1 MLKARCRGDLQR
13 RCYWLLEADEDIV
26 LVHYLSAGQMTGG
39 PRSKGPGARAAASR
53 SSTEEPEASDT
64 THTTSSDGSAGQ
76 RQALESPFLAKARIA
91 NAQSQAG
98 LIAGT
103 GHPDAASSPPPPQ
116 VGPSLRPRNR
126 DGTAVQQ
133 APPQLQSPLSGRPA
147 AIAAAA
153 TRNLGYSSSL
163 SKVLPAADA
172 VAAHCSAA
180 RWLDGVRAAG
190 DLDKMVHSCCR
201 RAPC

>member
-1 MLKARCRGDLQR
+1 MRTARCRGDVQR

-76 RQALESPFLAKARIA
+76 RHSLESPFLAKARIA
-91 NAQSQAG
+91 NAQSQAA
-98 LIAGT
+98 LTAG
-103 GHPDAASSPPPPQ
+103 ASYPEATSSPPPQ

-133 APPQLQSPLSGRPA
+133 AQAPQLQSPLSGRPA

-163 SKVLPAADA
+163 SKVLPLPHA
-172 VAAHCSAA
+172 VA
-180 RWLDGVRAAG
+180 R
-190 DLDKMVHSCCR
+190 
-201 RAPC
+201 